1 MKYKF
6 MRFDRTILQLA
17 IMGLFIFSCTNPIS
31 NKLSSQSSDLDSTKV
46 LERAVQHLFDSK
58 QLPKA
63 FADTPLMIIRSK
75 DFTAIK
81 PFKVNG
87 VPVVFLEPSALSDTT
102 LINWQNPKPVVE
114 IRNFNVQNDTVA
126 ISLMFNAVN
135 QEYELLAIP
144 ENDGSYKIKTQGV
157 REY

>member
-1 MKYKF
+1 
-6 MRFDRTILQLA
+6 MRFKTVLLALMTTILL
-17 IMGLFIFSCTNPIS
+17 LSNCKNPTSNTFSTPA
-31 NKLSSQSSDLDSTKV
+31 DLDSTKV
-46 LERAVQHLFDSK
+46 LETTVQYLFDSK